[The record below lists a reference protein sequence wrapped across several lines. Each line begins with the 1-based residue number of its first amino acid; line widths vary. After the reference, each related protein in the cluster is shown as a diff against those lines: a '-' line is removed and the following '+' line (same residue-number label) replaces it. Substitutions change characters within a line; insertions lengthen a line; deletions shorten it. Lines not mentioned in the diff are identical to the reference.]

1 MTLART
7 GTEARRQLSWTRTDW
22 GLVVAALGLS
32 LVGAMLVWSA
42 TRGTS
47 GNSYLVR
54 HLLNT
59 AVGVGLGLAVMRID
73 FRTIRAWAPWV
84 YLASLLGLVA
94 VLSPLGSTINGSRS
108 WVQLP
113 GFAIQPAE
121 LAKVALC
128 IGLAMILAERGERD
142 HPPPQRDV
150 ALAVGLA
157 AVPILLVLAQPDL
170 GSAVVLVMISL
181 GVVAVSG
188 ASRWWLVGAAVGM
201 VAAVVAAWTTPLL
214 SDYQRD
220 RLLAFAD
227 PSIDPQGIGYQVSQV
242 RLAIGSGGWWGQGV
256 GEGTQ
261 TQGGFIPFQQ
271 TDFVFSVAGEELGFA
286 GAAGLLLVSGFV
298 VLRAFLIARDA
309 QDSFG
314 RLVATGVGCWLLFQT
329 VQNVGMNLGMLPVTG
344 LPLPFVSYGGSSM
357 FACWVAVGL
366 LGNVHLVNLRKLF

>member
-113 GFAIQPAE
+113 GFSIQPAE

-142 HPPPQRDV
+142 HAPPQRDV

-227 PSIDPQGIGYQVSQV
+227 PTIDPQGIGYQVSQV

>member
-42 TRGTS
+42 TRSTS
-47 GNSYLVR
+47 GNGYLVR

-113 GFAIQPAE
+113 GFSIQPAE

-188 ASRWWLVGAAVGM
+188 ASRWWLVGAAVGT
-201 VAAVVAAWTTPLL
+201 VVAVVAAWTTPVL

-242 RLAIGSGGWWGQGV
+242 RLAIGSGGWWGQGI

-366 LGNVHLVNLRKLF
+366 LGNVHLVNLRRLF

>member
-113 GFAIQPAE
+113 GFSIQPAE

-227 PSIDPQGIGYQVSQV
+227 PTIDPQGIGYQVSQV